1 MTARWSNLPR
11 LFHLEGGVSAVA
23 TTRLIPMHVIKGQT
37 VAHTVHE
44 RLSYAINPDK
54 TNSGQLVKAYG
65 CEPETAAGEMLLC
78 KKEYETYIGRSDEK
92 KSDIVLYQIR
102 QSFKPGEITPEKA
115 QEIGFELAMSFT
127 KGKYQFVV
135 ATHTDHAHIHN
146 HIIFNSTSSDH
157 KQKFRNFLGSSE
169 AIRKISDKLCLE
181 NGLSIIEAPKQGPS
195 HYGKW
200 LGDKKPL
207 SWQEQ
212 LRQTI
217 DAVMAQKPPD
227 FDTFL
232 KLMMESGYEVKQG
245 QHLAFKASGQQKFTR
260 LRSLGEGYSEE
271 ELRSA
276 ILGKTI
282 HAPKAKVPYRKNP
295 DKINLLVDIQVK
307 LQAGK
312 GPGYERWAKVFNLK
326 QMAQTI
332 SFLTEN
338 NITDYETL
346 VEKTKAATDRY
357 HELSQQI
364 KQIEKRMA
372 EIAELKKHIINYAKT
387 KDVFTA
393 YRQSGYSTKFYESNT
408 ENILLHQS
416 AKQGFDSISS
426 SKIPSMRDLQ
436 DEFNTC
442 LDSKKV
448 ILKDYVKQ
456 KNLMKESLT
465 VQSNVDHL
473 FSQKTEGQAHKQR

>member
-1 MTARWSNLPR
+1 M
-11 LFHLEGGVSAVA
+11 A

-54 TNSGQLVKAYG
+54 TNRGQLVKAYG

-78 KKEYETYIGRSDEK
+78 KKEYETYIGRSEEK

-115 QEIGFELAMSFT
+115 QEIGYELAMSFT

-146 HIIFNSTSSDH
+146 HIIFNSTSIDH
-157 KQKFRNFLGSSE
+157 TQKFRNFLRSSE

-181 NGLSIIEAPKQGPS
+181 NGLSIIEASKQGPS
-195 HYGKW
+195 DYGKW

-207 SWQEQ
+207 SWQEK

-217 DAVMAQKPPD
+217 DAVMAQKPAD
-227 FDTFL
+227 FDVFL

-245 QHLAFKASGQQKFTR
+245 QYLAFKAIGQQKFTR
-260 LRSLGEGYSEE
+260 LRSLGGGYSED
-271 ELRSA
+271 ELRSV
-276 ILGKTI
+276 ILGKAVHT
-282 HAPKAKVPYRKNP
+282 PKAKVPYRKNP
-295 DKINLLVDIQVK
+295 NKINLLVDIQAK

-332 SFLTEN
+332 NFLTEN

-346 VEKTKAATDRY
+346 VEKVKAATDRY

-465 VQSNVDHL
+465 IQSNVDHL

>member
-1 MTARWSNLPR
+1 M
-11 LFHLEGGVSAVA
+11 A
-23 TTRLIPMHVIKGQT
+23 TTRFIPMHVIKGQT
-37 VAHTVHE
+37 VAHTVHK

-78 KKEYETYIGRSDEK
+78 KKEYETYIGRSEEK
-92 KSDIVLYQIR
+92 RSDIVLYQIR

-115 QEIGFELAMSFT
+115 QEVGYELAMSFT

-146 HIIFNSTSSDH
+146 HIIFNSTSIDH
-157 KQKFRNFLGSSE
+157 TQKFRNFLGSSE

-181 NGLSIIEAPKQGPS
+181 NGLSIIEDPKQGPS

-207 SWQEQ
+207 SWQER

-217 DAVMAQKPPD
+217 DAIMAQKPAD

-232 KLMMESGYEVKQG
+232 KLMLESGYEVKQG
-245 QHLAFKASGQQKFTR
+245 RYLAFKADGQQKFTR
-260 LRSLGEGYSEE
+260 LRSLGEGYSED

-276 ILGKTI
+276 IFGKTV
-282 HAPKAKVPYRKNP
+282 HTPKAKRPYRKNP
-295 DKINLLVDIQVK
+295 DKINLLVDIQAK

-332 SFLTEN
+332 NFLTED

-346 VEKTKAATDRY
+346 VEKTKATTDRY

-364 KQIEKRMA
+364 KEIETRMA
-372 EIAELKKHIINYAKT
+372 EITELKKHIINYSKT
-387 KDVFTA
+387 KDLYVA
-393 YRQSGYSTKFYESNT
+393 YRKSGFSKKFFNDYTKEILTHLDAKKAFDTNDPEKILSIKTLDLEYRECYLDKKKLYNVANKEKAT
-408 ENILLHQS
+408 MKEFLLVKANIDNILS
-416 AKQGFDSISS
+416 NNIYVSTIK
-426 SKIPSMRDLQ
+426 
-436 DEFNTC
+436 NT
-442 LDSKKV
+442 KV
-448 ILKDYVKQ
+448 L
-456 KNLMKESLT
+456 
-465 VQSNVDHL
+465 
-473 FSQKTEGQAHKQR
+473 AR

>member
-1 MTARWSNLPR
+1 M
-11 LFHLEGGVSAVA
+11 A

-44 RLSYAINPDK
+44 RLSYAINPEK

-78 KKEYETYIGRSDEK
+78 KKEYETYIGRSEEK

-102 QSFKPGEITPEKA
+102 QSFKPGEITPERA
-115 QEIGFELAMSFT
+115 QEIGYELAMSFT

-146 HIIFNSTSSDH
+146 HIIFNSTSIDH
-157 KQKFRNFLGSSE
+157 TQKFRNFLGSSE

-181 NGLSIIEAPKQGPS
+181 NGLSIIEVPKQGPS

-207 SWQEQ
+207 SWQEK

-217 DAVMAQKPPD
+217 DAVMAQKPAD
-227 FDTFL
+227 FDAIL
-232 KLMMESGYEVKQG
+232 KLMAENGYEVKQG
-245 QHLAFKASGQQKFTR
+245 QHLAFKANGQQKFTR
-260 LRSLGEGYSEE
+260 LRSLGEGYSED
-271 ELRSA
+271 ELRSV
-276 ILGKTI
+276 ILGKTV
-282 HAPKAKVPYRKNP
+282 HTPKAKVPNRKNP
-295 DKINLLVDIQVK
+295 DKINLLVDIQAK

-332 SFLTEN
+332 NFLTEN
-338 NITDYETL
+338 NITYYETL

-364 KQIEKRMA
+364 KEIEKRMA
-372 EIAELKKHIINYAKT
+372 EITELKKHIVNYAKT
-387 KDVFTA
+387 KEINTA
-393 YRQSGYSTKFYESNT
+393 YRESGYSTKFYSDNSQD
-408 ENILLHQS
+408 IILHQLAKQAFNLLSPKKIPTMKNLQLEYKERLTMKNSLSADYKS
-416 AKQGFDSISS
+416 AKSNMKQS
-426 SKIPSMRDLQ
+426 
-436 DEFNTC
+436 
-442 LDSKKV
+442 V
-448 ILKDYVKQ
+448 II
-456 KNLMKESLT
+456 KN
-465 VQSNVDHL
+465 NVDL
-473 FSQKTEGQAHKQR
+473 FIRASNSKARNAEQVL

>member
-1 MTARWSNLPR
+1 M
-11 LFHLEGGVSAVA
+11 A

-44 RLSYAINPDK
+44 RLSYAINLEK
-54 TNSGQLVKAYG
+54 TNRGQLVKAYG

-78 KKEYETYIGRSDEK
+78 KKEYETYIGRGEEK

-102 QSFKPGEITPEKA
+102 QSFKPGEITPENA
-115 QEIGFELAMSFT
+115 QEIGYELAMSFT

-146 HIIFNSTSSDH
+146 HIIFNSTSIDH
-157 KQKFRNFLGSSE
+157 TQKFRNFLGSSE

-207 SWQEQ
+207 SWQER
-212 LRQTI
+212 LRQTV
-217 DAVMAQKPPD
+217 DAVMAQKPAD
-227 FDTFL
+227 FDAFL
-232 KLMMESGYEVKQG
+232 KLMAENGYEVKQG
-245 QHLAFKASGQQKFTR
+245 QHLAFKANGQQKFTR
-260 LRSLGEGYSEE
+260 LRSLGEGYTEE

-282 HAPKAKVPYRKNP
+282 HTPKAKIPYRKNP
-295 DKINLLVDIQVK
+295 DKINLLVDIQAK

-332 SFLTEN
+332 NFLTEN
-338 NITDYETL
+338 NITDYESL
-346 VEKTKAATDRY
+346 IEKTKAATDRY

-364 KQIEKRMA
+364 KEIEKRMA
-372 EIAELKKHIINYAKT
+372 QITELKKHIINYSKT
-387 KDVFTA
+387 KNVYTA
-393 YRQSGYSTKFYESNT
+393 YQESGYSKKFYEANT
-408 ENILLHQS
+408 EDILLHQT
-416 AKQGFDSISS
+416 AKKSFNQSTFNLKTLNIDYQSNKTSLKLLSREYQIQKHLIREINTVAVIVDSILCEKSS
-426 SKIPSMRDLQ
+426 NGPYYIHSIDR
-436 DEFNTC
+436 
-442 LDSKKV
+442 
-448 ILKDYVKQ
+448 
-456 KNLMKESLT
+456 
-465 VQSNVDHL
+465 
-473 FSQKTEGQAHKQR
+473 

>member
-1 MTARWSNLPR
+1 M
-11 LFHLEGGVSAVA
+11 A

-44 RLSYAINPDK
+44 RLSYAINPEK

-78 KKEYETYIGRSDEK
+78 KKEYETYIGRSEEK

-115 QEIGFELAMSFT
+115 QEIGYELAMSFT
-127 KGKYQFVV
+127 KGKYQFIV

-146 HIIFNSTSSDH
+146 HIIFNSTSIDH
-157 KQKFRNFLGSSE
+157 TQKFRNFLGSSE

-181 NGLSIIEAPKQGPS
+181 NGLSIIELPKQGPS

-207 SWQEQ
+207 SWQEK

-217 DAVMAQKPPD
+217 DAVMAQKPAD
-227 FDTFL
+227 FDAIL
-232 KLMMESGYEVKQG
+232 KLMAEKGYEVKQG
-245 QHLAFKASGQQKFTR
+245 QHLAFKANGQQKFTR
-260 LRSLGEGYSEE
+260 LRSLGEGYSED
-271 ELRSA
+271 ELRSV
-276 ILGKTI
+276 ILGKTV
-282 HAPKAKVPYRKNP
+282 HTPKAKVPNRKNP
-295 DKINLLVDIQVK
+295 DKINLLVDIQAK

-332 SFLTEN
+332 NFLTEN

-364 KQIEKRMA
+364 KEIEKRMA
-372 EIAELKKHIINYAKT
+372 EITELKKHIVNYAKT
-387 KDVFTA
+387 KEINTA
-393 YRQSGYSTKFYESNT
+393 YRESGYSTKFYSDNSQD
-408 ENILLHQS
+408 IILHQLAKQAFNLLSPKKIPTMKNLQLEYKERLTMKNSLSADYKS
-416 AKQGFDSISS
+416 AKSNMKQS
-426 SKIPSMRDLQ
+426 
-436 DEFNTC
+436 
-442 LDSKKV
+442 V
-448 ILKDYVKQ
+448 II
-456 KNLMKESLT
+456 KN
-465 VQSNVDHL
+465 NVDL
-473 FSQKTEGQAHKQR
+473 FIRASNSKARNAEQVL

>member
-1 MTARWSNLPR
+1 M
-11 LFHLEGGVSAVA
+11 A

-78 KKEYETYIGRSDEK
+78 KKEYETYSGRSEEK

-102 QSFKPGEITPEKA
+102 QSFKPGEISPEKA
-115 QEIGFELAMSFT
+115 QEIGYELAMSFT
-127 KGKYQFVV
+127 KSKYQFVV

-146 HIIFNSTSSDH
+146 HIIVNSTSIDH
-157 KQKFRNFLGSSE
+157 TQKFRNFLGSSE

-207 SWQEQ
+207 SWQEK

-217 DAVMAQKPPD
+217 DAAMAQKPAD

-232 KLMMESGYEVKQG
+232 KLMAENGYEVKRG

-260 LRSLGEGYSEE
+260 LRSLGEGYSEDD
-271 ELRSA
+271 LRSV
-276 ILGKTI
+276 ILGKTV
-282 HAPKAKVPYRKNP
+282 HTPKAKVPYRKNS
-295 DKINLLVDIQVK
+295 DKINLLVDIQAK

-332 SFLTEN
+332 NFLTEN
-338 NITDYETL
+338 NITDYESL
-346 VEKTKAATDRY
+346 VEKTKAVTDRY
-357 HELSQQI
+357 YELSQQI
-364 KQIEKRMA
+364 KNLEKRMA
-372 EIAELKKHIINYAKT
+372 EIEELKKHIIHYSKT
-387 KDVFTA
+387 KEVYTA
-393 YRQSGYSTKFYESNT
+393 YRKSCYSVNFYETNA
-408 ENILLHQS
+408 EDLLLHQS
-416 AKQGFDSISS
+416 AKQAFNMVGRDR
-426 SKIPSMRDLQ
+426 IPTIQTLKQELNLCSGLKQ
-436 DEFNTC
+436 ASLKEYS
-442 LDSKKV
+442 LLKK
-448 ILKDYVKQ
+448 Q
-456 KNLMKESLT
+456 MKEILT
-465 VQSNVDHL
+465 VKSNIDILLTRKEVD
-473 FSQKTEGQAHKQR
+473 FEIER

>member
-1 MTARWSNLPR
+1 
-11 LFHLEGGVSAVA
+11 
-23 TTRLIPMHVIKGQT
+23 MHVIKGQT

-78 KKEYETYIGRSDEK
+78 KKEYETYIGRSEEK

-115 QEIGFELAMSFT
+115 QEIGYELAMSFT

-146 HIIFNSTSSDH
+146 HIIFNSTSIDH
-157 KQKFRNFLGSSE
+157 TQKFRNFLGSSE

-207 SWQEQ
+207 SWQEK

-217 DAVMAQKPPD
+217 DAVMAQKPVD
-227 FDTFL
+227 FDAFL
-232 KLMMESGYEVKQG
+232 KLMAENGYKVKQG
-245 QHLAFKASGQQKFTR
+245 QHLAFNANGQQKFTR
-260 LRSLGEGYSEE
+260 LRSLGEGYSED

-276 ILGKTI
+276 ILGKTV
-282 HAPKAKVPYRKNP
+282 HTPKAKVPNRKNP
-295 DKINLLVDIQVK
+295 GKINLLVDIQAK

-332 SFLTEN
+332 NFLTEN

-346 VEKTKAATDRY
+346 VEKTKAVTDRY

-364 KQIEKRMA
+364 KDLEKRMA
-372 EIAELKKHIINYAKT
+372 EITELKKHIINYAKT
-387 KDVFTA
+387 KDVFAA
-393 YRQSGYSTKFYESNT
+393 YRQSGYSTKYYESNT

-442 LDSKKV
+442 LDSKKF

-465 VQSNVDHL
+465 VQSNIDHL

>member
-1 MTARWSNLPR
+1 
-11 LFHLEGGVSAVA
+11 
-23 TTRLIPMHVIKGQT
+23 MHVIKGQT

-78 KKEYETYIGRSDEK
+78 KKEYETYIGRSEEK

-115 QEIGFELAMSFT
+115 QEIGYELAMSFT

-146 HIIFNSTSSDH
+146 HIIFNSTSIDH
-157 KQKFRNFLGSSE
+157 TQKFRNFLGSSE

-207 SWQEQ
+207 SWQEK

-217 DAVMAQKPPD
+217 DAVMAQKPVD
-227 FDTFL
+227 FDAFL
-232 KLMMESGYEVKQG
+232 KLMAENGYKVKQG
-245 QHLAFKASGQQKFTR
+245 QHLAFNANGQQKFTR
-260 LRSLGEGYSEE
+260 LRSLGEGYSED

-276 ILGKTI
+276 ILGKTV
-282 HAPKAKVPYRKNP
+282 HTPKAKVPNRKNP
-295 DKINLLVDIQVK
+295 GKINLLVDIQAK

-332 SFLTEN
+332 NFLTEN

-346 VEKTKAATDRY
+346 VEKTKAVTDRY

-364 KQIEKRMA
+364 KDLEKRMA
-372 EIAELKKHIINYAKT
+372 EITELKKHIINYAKT
-387 KDVFTA
+387 KDVFAA
-393 YRQSGYSTKFYESNT
+393 YRQSGYSTKYYESNT

-442 LDSKKV
+442 LDSKKF

>member
-1 MTARWSNLPR
+1 
-11 LFHLEGGVSAVA
+11 
-23 TTRLIPMHVIKGQT
+23 MHVIKGQS

-44 RLSYAINPDK
+44 RLSYAINPGK
-54 TNSGQLVKAYG
+54 TNNGQLVKAYG

-78 KKEYETYIGRSDEK
+78 KKEYETYIGRSEEK

-115 QEIGFELAMSFT
+115 QEIGYELAMSFT

-135 ATHTDHAHIHN
+135 ATHTDHTHIHN
-146 HIIFNSTSSDH
+146 HIICNSTSIDH
-157 KQKFRNFLGSSE
+157 TQKFRNFLGSSE

-200 LGDKKPL
+200 LGDKKTL
-207 SWQEQ
+207 SWQEK

-217 DAVMAQKPPD
+217 DAVMAQKPAD
-227 FDTFL
+227 FDVFL

-245 QHLAFKASGQQKFTR
+245 QNLAFRASGQQKFTR
-260 LRSLGEGYSEE
+260 LQSLGEGYSENK
-271 ELRSA
+271 LRSA
-276 ILGKTI
+276 MLGKTV
-282 HAPKAKVPYRKNP
+282 HMPKAKRPYRKNP
-295 DKINLLVDIQVK
+295 DKINLLVDIQAK
-307 LQAGK
+307 LQTGK

-332 SFLTEN
+332 NFLTEN

-357 HELSQQI
+357 HELSHQI
-364 KQIEKRMA
+364 KEIEKRMT
-372 EIAELKKHIINYAKT
+372 EITDLKKHIINYAKT
-387 KDVFTA
+387 KEIYTA
-393 YRQSGYSTKFYESNT
+393 YRESGFSAKYYESNL

-416 AKQGFDSISS
+416 AKRAFDSLSS
-426 SKIPSMRDLQ
+426 EKIPS
-436 DEFNTC
+436 
-442 LDSKKV
+442 
-448 ILKDYVKQ
+448 I
-456 KNLMKESLT
+456 KNLQLEYQMNLSFKKSLSIEYKSVKNT
-465 VQSNVDHL
+465 MRLAILIKNNVDLMLGSGDFVSIKSEHTL
-473 FSQKTEGQAHKQR
+473 

>member
-1 MTARWSNLPR
+1 
-11 LFHLEGGVSAVA
+11 
-23 TTRLIPMHVIKGQT
+23 MHVIKGQI

-54 TNSGQLVKAYG
+54 TKSGQLVKAYG

-78 KKEYETYIGRSDEK
+78 KKEYETYIGRSEEK

-115 QEIGFELAMSFT
+115 QEIGYELAMSFT

-146 HIIFNSTSSDH
+146 HIIFNSTSIDH
-157 KQKFRNFLGSSE
+157 TQKFRNFLGSSE

-207 SWQEQ
+207 SWQEK

-217 DAVMAQKPPD
+217 DAVMAQKPAD
-227 FDTFL
+227 FDAFL
-232 KLMMESGYEVKQG
+232 KLMAGNGYEVKHG
-245 QHLAFKASGQQKFTR
+245 QHLAFKGSGQQKFTR

-282 HAPKAKVPYRKNP
+282 HTPKAKIPYRKNP
-295 DKINLLVDIQVK
+295 DKINLLVDIQAK

-332 SFLTEN
+332 NFLTEN

-364 KQIEKRMA
+364 KDLEKRMT
-372 EIAELKKHIINYAKT
+372 EITELKKHIINYAKT
-387 KDVFTA
+387 KEVYTT
-393 YRQSGYSTKFYESNT
+393 YRESGYSAKYYESNT
-408 ENILLHQS
+408 ENILLHQAAKRAFESVS
-416 AKQGFDSISS
+416 AERTLTLKG
-426 SKIPSMRDLQ
+426 LQ
-436 DEFNTC
+436 DEYSTC
-442 LDSKKV
+442 IKAKQK
-448 ILKDYVKQ
+448 IGKDYYQ
-456 KNLMKESLT
+456 SRISLKKSM
-465 VQSNVDHL
+465 VAKSNIDKILHS
-473 FSQKTEGQAHKQR
+473 SQIEKSTLLRE

>member
-1 MTARWSNLPR
+1 M
-11 LFHLEGGVSAVA
+11 A

-54 TNSGQLVKAYG
+54 TNRGQLVKAYG

-78 KKEYETYIGRSDEK
+78 KKEYETYIGRSEEK

-115 QEIGFELAMSFT
+115 QEIGYELAMSFT

-146 HIIFNSTSSDH
+146 HIIFNSTSIDH
-157 KQKFRNFLGSSE
+157 AQKFRNFLGSSE

-200 LGDKKPL
+200 LGDKKPI
-207 SWQEQ
+207 SWQEK

-217 DAVMAQKPPD
+217 DAVMAQKPAD

-245 QHLAFKASGQQKFTR
+245 LHLAFKASGQQKFTR
-260 LRSLGEGYSEE
+260 LRSLGEGYSED

-276 ILGKTI
+276 ILGKTV
-282 HAPKAKVPYRKNP
+282 HTPKVKRPYRKNP
-295 DKINLLVDIQVK
+295 DKIHLLVDIQAK

-332 SFLTEN
+332 NFLTEN

-364 KQIEKRMA
+364 KDLEKRMA
-372 EIAELKKHIINYAKT
+372 EITELKKHIINYAKT
-387 KDVFTA
+387 KEVYSA
-393 YRQSGYSTKFYESNT
+393 YRQAGFSAKYYEANT

-416 AKQGFDSISS
+416 AKQGFDSISLR
-426 SKIPSMRDLQ
+426 KIPSMRDLQ
-436 DEFNTC
+436 QEFNSC

-473 FSQKTEGQAHKQR
+473 FSQSPADKQKKER

>member
-1 MTARWSNLPR
+1 M
-11 LFHLEGGVSAVA
+11 A

-44 RLSYAINPDK
+44 RLSYAINPEK

-65 CEPETAAGEMLLC
+65 CELETTAGEMLLC
-78 KKEYETYIGRSDEK
+78 KKEYETYIGRSEEK

-102 QSFKPGEITPEKA
+102 QSFKPGEITPERA
-115 QEIGFELAMSFT
+115 QEIGYELAMSFT
-127 KGKYQFVV
+127 KGKYQFIV

-146 HIIFNSTSSDH
+146 HIIFNSTSIDH
-157 KQKFRNFLGSSE
+157 TQKFRNFLGSSE
-169 AIRKISDKLCLE
+169 VIRKISDKLCLE

-207 SWQEQ
+207 SWQEK

-217 DAVMAQKPPD
+217 DAVMAQKPAD

-260 LRSLGEGYSEE
+260 LRSLGEGYSED

-276 ILGKTI
+276 ILGKTV

-295 DKINLLVDIQVK
+295 DKINLLVDIQAK

-332 SFLTEN
+332 NFLTEN

-364 KQIEKRMA
+364 KDLEKRMA
-372 EIAELKKHIINYAKT
+372 EITELKKHIINYAKT
-387 KDVFTA
+387 KEIYTA
-393 YRQSGYSTKFYESNT
+393 YRESGFSGRFYEANA
-408 ENILLHQS
+408 EDILIHQS
-416 AKQGFDSISS
+416 AKQAFSLLSA
-426 SKIPSMRDLQ
+426 KQIPAM
-436 DEFNTC
+436 
-442 LDSKKV
+442 
-448 ILKDYVKQ
+448 
-456 KNLMKESLT
+456 KNLQLEYQKCYSAKKSLSADYRSMKNIMK
-465 VQSNVDHL
+465 QSVIIKNNVNLIMGASCPEDKKIERVL
-473 FSQKTEGQAHKQR
+473 

>member
-1 MTARWSNLPR
+1 M
-11 LFHLEGGVSAVA
+11 A
-23 TTRLIPMHVIKGQT
+23 TTRLIPMHVIKGQI

-54 TNSGQLVKAYG
+54 TKSGQLVKAYG

-78 KKEYETYIGRSDEK
+78 KKEYETYIGRSEEK

-115 QEIGFELAMSFT
+115 QEIGYELAMSFT

-146 HIIFNSTSSDH
+146 HIIFNSTSIDH
-157 KQKFRNFLGSSE
+157 TQKFRNFLGSSE

-207 SWQEQ
+207 SWQEK

-217 DAVMAQKPPD
+217 DAVMAQKPAD

-232 KLMMESGYEVKQG
+232 KLMAENGYEVKQG
-245 QHLAFKASGQQKFTR
+245 QHLAFKTNGQQKFTR

-271 ELRSA
+271 DLRSA
-276 ILGKTI
+276 ILGKTV
-282 HAPKAKVPYRKNP
+282 HTPKTKRPYRNNP
-295 DKINLLVDIQVK
+295 DKINLLVDIQAK

-332 SFLTEN
+332 NFLTEN
-338 NITDYETL
+338 DITDYETL

-364 KQIEKRMA
+364 KNIEKRMA
-372 EIAELKKHIINYAKT
+372 DIAELKKHIINYAKT
-387 KDVFTA
+387 KEVYTA
-393 YRQSGYSTKFYESNT
+393 YRNSGYSTKFYESNMK
-408 ENILLHQS
+408 EILLHQS
-416 AKQGFDSISS
+416 AKKAFDSISS
-426 SKIPSMRDLQ
+426 SKILSMRDLQ
-436 DEFNTC
+436 QEFNTC

-448 ILKDYVKQ
+448 ILKVYVKQ

-473 FSQKTEGQAHKQR
+473 FSQSSADKLEKER

>member
-1 MTARWSNLPR
+1 M
-11 LFHLEGGVSAVA
+11 A

-44 RLSYAINPDK
+44 RLSYAVNPDK

-78 KKEYETYIGRSDEK
+78 KKEYETYIGRSEEK

-102 QSFKPGEITPEKA
+102 QSFKPGEITPERA
-115 QEIGFELAMSFT
+115 QEIGYELAMSFT

-146 HIIFNSTSSDH
+146 HIILNSTSIDH
-157 KQKFRNFLGSSE
+157 TQKFRNFLGSSE

-364 KQIEKRMA
+364 KDLEKRMA
-372 EIAELKKHIINYAKT
+372 EITELKKHIINYAKT
-387 KDVFTA
+387 KEVYSA
-393 YRQSGYSTKFYESNT
+393 YRQAGFSAKYYEANT

-416 AKQGFDSISS
+416 AKQGFDSISLR
-426 SKIPSMRDLQ
+426 KIPSMRDLQ
-436 DEFNTC
+436 QEFNSC

-473 FSQKTEGQAHKQR
+473 FSQSPADKQKKER

>member
-1 MTARWSNLPR
+1 M
-11 LFHLEGGVSAVA
+11 A

-54 TNSGQLVKAYG
+54 TNRGQLVKAYG

-78 KKEYETYIGRSDEK
+78 KKEYETYIGRSEEK

-115 QEIGFELAMSFT
+115 QEIGYELAMSFT

-146 HIIFNSTSSDH
+146 HIIFNSTSIDH
-157 KQKFRNFLGSSE
+157 TQKFRNFLRSSE

-195 HYGKW
+195 DYGKW

-207 SWQEQ
+207 SWQEK

-217 DAVMAQKPPD
+217 DSVMEQKPAD

-260 LRSLGEGYSEE
+260 LRSLGEGYSED
-271 ELRSA
+271 ELRSV
-276 ILGKTI
+276 ILGKTV
-282 HAPKAKVPYRKNP
+282 HTPKVKRPYRKNP
-295 DKINLLVDIQVK
+295 DKINLLVDIQAK

-332 SFLTEN
+332 NFLTEN

-346 VEKTKAATDRY
+346 VDKTKSATDRY
-357 HELSQQI
+357 HELSHQI
-364 KQIEKRMA
+364 KEIEKRMA
-372 EIAELKKHIINYAKT
+372 EIMELKKHIINYAKT

-393 YRQSGYSTKFYESNT
+393 YRQSGYSRDTYDLYVREIT
-408 ENILLHQS
+408 IHQA
-416 AKQGFDSISS
+416 AK
-426 SKIPSMRDLQ
+426 KV
-436 DEFNTC
+436 FNT
-442 LDSKKV
+442 LKNNDKISLKKLNSELSV
-448 ILKDYVKQ
+448 CIQ
-456 KNLMKESLT
+456 KRQTCRQN
-465 VQSNVDHL
+465 L
-473 FSQKTEGQAHKQR
+473 FSQKTLVREILAAKANVEKIMNNDPSNNEKMRIRFNR

>member
-1 MTARWSNLPR
+1 M
-11 LFHLEGGVSAVA
+11 A

-54 TNSGQLVKAYG
+54 TNRGQLVKAYG

-78 KKEYETYIGRSDEK
+78 KKEYETYIGRSEEK

-115 QEIGFELAMSFT
+115 QEIGYELAMSFT

-146 HIIFNSTSSDH
+146 HIIFNSTSIDH
-157 KQKFRNFLGSSE
+157 TQKFRNFLRSSE

-181 NGLSIIEAPKQGPS
+181 NGLSIIEASKQGPS
-195 HYGKW
+195 DYGKW

-207 SWQEQ
+207 SWQEK
-212 LRQTI
+212 LRQII
-217 DAVMAQKPPD
+217 DAVMAQKPAD

-232 KLMMESGYEVKQG
+232 KLMAENGYEVKQG
-245 QHLAFKASGQQKFTR
+245 QHLAFKAIGQQKFTR
-260 LRSLGEGYSEE
+260 LRSLGEGYSED

-276 ILGKTI
+276 ILGKTV
-282 HAPKAKVPYRKNP
+282 HTPKVKRPYRKNP
-295 DKINLLVDIQVK
+295 DKINLLVDIQAK

-332 SFLTEN
+332 NFLTEN

-364 KQIEKRMA
+364 KDLEKRMA
-372 EIAELKKHIINYAKT
+372 EITELKKHIINYAKT
-387 KDVFTA
+387 KEIYTA
-393 YRQSGYSTKFYESNT
+393 YRESGFSGRFYEANT
-408 ENILLHQS
+408 EDILLHQS
-416 AKQGFDSISS
+416 AKQAFSLLSA
-426 SKIPSMRDLQ
+426 KQIPSMKNLQLEYQECSSAKKSLSADYSSVKSIMKQSVIIKNNVDLIMG
-436 DEFNTC
+436 TS
-442 LDSKKV
+442 DSKV
-448 ILKDYVKQ
+448 IEIDYLQEK
-456 KNLMKESLT
+456 
-465 VQSNVDHL
+465 
-473 FSQKTEGQAHKQR
+473 AR

>member
-1 MTARWSNLPR
+1 M
-11 LFHLEGGVSAVA
+11 A
-23 TTRLIPMHVIKGQT
+23 TTRLIPMHVIKGQN

-54 TNSGQLVKAYG
+54 TNRGQLVKAYG
-65 CEPETAAGEMLLC
+65 CEAETAAGEMLLC
-78 KKEYETYIGRSDEK
+78 KKEYETYIGRTEEK

-115 QEIGFELAMSFT
+115 QEIGYELAMSFT

-146 HIIFNSTSSDH
+146 HIIFNSTSIDH
-157 KQKFRNFLGSSE
+157 TQKFRNFLGSSE

-207 SWQEQ
+207 SWQEK

-217 DAVMAQKPPD
+217 DAVMAKKPAD
-227 FDTFL
+227 FDAFL
-232 KLMMESGYEVKQG
+232 KLMAENGYEVKQG
-245 QHLAFKASGQQKFTR
+245 QHLAFKANGQQKFTR
-260 LRSLGEGYSEE
+260 LRSLGQGYSEE

-282 HAPKAKVPYRKNP
+282 HTPKAKIPYQKNP
-295 DKINLLVDIQVK
+295 DKINLLVDIQAK

-332 SFLTEN
+332 NFLTEN

-346 VEKTKAATDRY
+346 IEKTKATTDRY
-357 HELSQQI
+357 HDLSQQI
-364 KQIEKRMA
+364 KHIEKRMA
-372 EIAELKKHIINYAKT
+372 EISELKMQIINYAKT
-387 KDVFTA
+387 KDVYTA
-393 YRQSGYSTKFYESNT
+393 YQESGYSPKYFNANSGD
-408 ENILLHQS
+408 LLVHQS
-416 AKQGFDSISS
+416 AKKAFN
-426 SKIPSMRDLQ
+426 KVETPRIPTL
-436 DEFNTC
+436 
-442 LDSKKV
+442 
-448 ILKDYVKQ
+448 
-456 KNLMKESLT
+456 KNLQQELNICSDMKKSKLREYFLLKKQIKDFVT
-465 VQSNVDHL
+465 VKLNLELL
-473 FSQKTEGQAHKQR
+473 FSQRTIEKKDRER

>member
-1 MTARWSNLPR
+1 M
-11 LFHLEGGVSAVA
+11 A

-54 TNSGQLVKAYG
+54 TNSGQLIKAHC

-78 KKEYETYIGRSDEK
+78 KKEYETYIGRSEEK

-146 HIIFNSTSSDH
+146 HIIFNSTSIDH
-157 KQKFRNFLGSSE
+157 TQKFRNFLGSSE

-207 SWQEQ
+207 SWQEK

-217 DAVMAQKPPD
+217 DAVMVKKPAD

-232 KLMMESGYEVKQG
+232 KLMVENGYEVKQG
-245 QHLAFKASGQQKFTR
+245 QHLAFKASSQQKFTR
-260 LRSLGEGYSEE
+260 LRSLGEGYSED
-271 ELRSA
+271 ELKSA
-276 ILGKTI
+276 ILGKTV
-282 HAPKAKVPYRKNP
+282 HTAKHV
-295 DKINLLVDIQVK
+295 
-307 LQAGK
+307 
-312 GPGYERWAKVFNLK
+312 
-326 QMAQTI
+326 
-332 SFLTEN
+332 STEPLDWS
-338 NITDYETL
+338 I
-346 VEKTKAATDRY
+346 
-357 HELSQQI
+357 LSQS
-364 KQIEKRMA
+364 RG
-372 EIAELKKHIINYAKT
+372 
-387 KDVFTA
+387 V
-393 YRQSGYSTKFYESNT
+393 
-408 ENILLHQS
+408 
-416 AKQGFDSISS
+416 
-426 SKIPSMRDLQ
+426 
-436 DEFNTC
+436 
-442 LDSKKV
+442 
-448 ILKDYVKQ
+448 
-456 KNLMKESLT
+456 
-465 VQSNVDHL
+465 
-473 FSQKTEGQAHKQR
+473 

>member
-1 MTARWSNLPR
+1 
-11 LFHLEGGVSAVA
+11 
-23 TTRLIPMHVIKGQT
+23 MHVIKGQT

-54 TNSGQLVKAYG
+54 TNNGQLVKAYG

-78 KKEYETYIGRSDEK
+78 KKEYETYIGRSEEK

-115 QEIGFELAMSFT
+115 QEIGYELAMSFT

-146 HIIFNSTSSDH
+146 HIIFNSTSIDH
-157 KQKFRNFLGSSE
+157 TQKFRNFLGSSE

-207 SWQEQ
+207 SWQEK

-217 DAVMAQKPPD
+217 DAVMAQKPAD
-227 FDTFL
+227 FDVFL
-232 KLMMESGYEVKQG
+232 KLMAENGYEAKQG
-245 QHLAFKASGQQKFTR
+245 QHMAFKASGQQKFTR

-271 ELRSA
+271 ELRST

-282 HAPKAKVPYRKNP
+282 HAPKAKIPYRKNP
-295 DKINLLVDIQVK
+295 DKINLLVDIQAK

-332 SFLTEN
+332 NFLTEN

-364 KQIEKRMA
+364 KDLEKRMA
-372 EIAELKKHIINYAKT
+372 EITELKKHIINYAKT
-387 KDVFTA
+387 KEIYTA
-393 YRQSGYSTKFYESNT
+393 YRESGFSGRFYETNT
-408 ENILLHQS
+408 EDILLHQS
-416 AKQGFDSISS
+416 AKQAFSLLSA
-426 SKIPSMRDLQ
+426 KQIPAM
-436 DEFNTC
+436 
-442 LDSKKV
+442 
-448 ILKDYVKQ
+448 
-456 KNLMKESLT
+456 KNLQLEYQKCSSAKKSLSADYRSMKNIMKQSLIIKN
-465 VQSNVDHL
+465 NVDL
-473 FSQKTEGQAHKQR
+473 IMGASCPEDKKIERVL

>member
-1 MTARWSNLPR
+1 M
-11 LFHLEGGVSAVA
+11 A
-23 TTRLIPMHVIKGQT
+23 TTRLIPMHVIKGQS

-44 RLSYAINPDK
+44 LLSYAINPDK
-54 TNSGQLVKAYG
+54 TNRGQLVKAYG

-78 KKEYETYIGRSDEK
+78 KKEYETYIGRSEEK

-115 QEIGFELAMSFT
+115 EEIGYELAMSFT

-146 HIIFNSTSSDH
+146 HIIFNSTSINH
-157 KQKFRNFLGSSE
+157 TQKFRNFLGSSE

-200 LGDKKPL
+200 LGDNKPL
-207 SWQEQ
+207 SWQEK

-217 DAVMAQKPPD
+217 DAVMAQKPAD

-232 KLMMESGYEVKQG
+232 KLMAVNGYEAKQG
-245 QHLAFKASGQQKFTR
+245 QHIAFKASGQQKFTR
-260 LRSLGEGYSEE
+260 LRSLGEGYSED

-276 ILGKTI
+276 ILGKTV
-282 HAPKAKVPYRKNP
+282 HTPKAKIPYRKNP
-295 DKINLLVDIQVK
+295 DKINLLVDIQAK

-312 GPGYERWAKVFNLK
+312 GPGYERWAKIFNLK

-332 SFLTEN
+332 NFLTEN

-346 VEKTKAATDRY
+346 VVKTKAATDRY

-364 KQIEKRMA
+364 KDLEKRMA
-372 EIAELKKHIINYAKT
+372 EITELKKHIINYAKT
-387 KDVFTA
+387 KEVYGA
-393 YRQSGYSTKFYESNT
+393 YRQSGFSAKYYESNL
-408 ENILLHQS
+408 ENIMLHQS
-416 AKQGFDSISS
+416 AKRAFDSISS
-426 SKIPSMRDLQ
+426 DKIPSLRELQ
-436 DEFNTC
+436 LEIQECWTI
-442 LDSKKV
+442 KKSL
-448 ILKDYVKQ
+448 IPDYRSVK
-456 KNLMKESLT
+456 NYMKESLT
-465 VQSNVDHL
+465 AKDNIDKILGFKDLRDRKIERS
-473 FSQKTEGQAHKQR
+473 R

>member
-1 MTARWSNLPR
+1 M
-11 LFHLEGGVSAVA
+11 A
-23 TTRLIPMHVIKGQT
+23 TTRLIPMHFIKGQT

-372 EIAELKKHIINYAKT
+372 EITELKKHIINYAKT

-393 YRQSGYSTKFYESNT
+393 YRQSGYSTKYYESNT

-426 SKIPSMRDLQ
+426 SKIPSIRDLQ
-436 DEFNTC
+436 DEFNKC

>member
-1 MTARWSNLPR
+1 M
-11 LFHLEGGVSAVA
+11 A

-78 KKEYETYIGRSDEK
+78 KKEYETYIGRSEEK

-115 QEIGFELAMSFT
+115 QEIGYELAMSFT

-146 HIIFNSTSSDH
+146 HIIFNSTSIDH
-157 KQKFRNFLGSSE
+157 TQKFRNFLGSSE

-181 NGLSIIEAPKQGPS
+181 NGLSIIELPKQGPS

-207 SWQEQ
+207 SWQEK

-217 DAVMAQKPPD
+217 DAVMAQKPAD
-227 FDTFL
+227 FDAIL
-232 KLMMESGYEVKQG
+232 KLMAENGYEVKQG
-245 QHLAFKASGQQKFTR
+245 QHLAFKANGHQKFTR
-260 LRSLGEGYSEE
+260 LRSLGEGYSED
-271 ELRSA
+271 ELRTM
-276 ILGKTI
+276 ILGKTV
-282 HAPKAKVPYRKNP
+282 HTPKAKVPNRKNP
-295 DKINLLVDIQVK
+295 DKINLLVDIQAK

-332 SFLTEN
+332 NFLMEN

-364 KQIEKRMA
+364 KEIEKRMA
-372 EIAELKKHIINYAKT
+372 EITELKKHIVNYAKT
-387 KDVFTA
+387 KEINTA
-393 YRQSGYSTKFYESNT
+393 YRESGYSTKFYSDNSQD
-408 ENILLHQS
+408 IILHQLAKQAFNLLSPKKIPTMKNLQLEYKERLTMKNSLSADYKS
-416 AKQGFDSISS
+416 AKSNMKQS
-426 SKIPSMRDLQ
+426 
-436 DEFNTC
+436 
-442 LDSKKV
+442 V
-448 ILKDYVKQ
+448 II
-456 KNLMKESLT
+456 KN
-465 VQSNVDHL
+465 NVDL
-473 FSQKTEGQAHKQR
+473 FIRASNSKARNAEQVL

>member
-1 MTARWSNLPR
+1 M
-11 LFHLEGGVSAVA
+11 A

-44 RLSYAINPDK
+44 RLSYAINPEK

-78 KKEYETYIGRSDEK
+78 KKEYETYIGRSEEK

-102 QSFKPGEITPEKA
+102 QSFKPGEITPENA
-115 QEIGFELAMSFT
+115 QEIGYELAMSFT

-146 HIIFNSTSSDH
+146 HIIFNSTSIDH
-157 KQKFRNFLGSSE
+157 AQKFRNFLGSSE

-200 LGDKKPL
+200 LGDKKPI
-207 SWQEQ
+207 SWQEK

-217 DAVMAQKPPD
+217 DAVMAQKPAD

-245 QHLAFKASGQQKFTR
+245 LHLAFKASGQQKFTR
-260 LRSLGEGYSEE
+260 LRSLGEGYSED

-276 ILGKTI
+276 ILGKTV
-282 HAPKAKVPYRKNP
+282 HTPKVKRPYRKNP
-295 DKINLLVDIQVK
+295 DKINLLVDIQAR

-332 SFLTEN
+332 NFLTEN

-364 KQIEKRMA
+364 KDLEKRMA
-372 EIAELKKHIINYAKT
+372 EITELKKHIINYAKT
-387 KDVFTA
+387 KEVYSA
-393 YRQSGYSTKFYESNT
+393 YRQAGFSAKYYEANT

-416 AKQGFDSISS
+416 AKQGFDSISLR
-426 SKIPSMRDLQ
+426 KIPSMRDLQ
-436 DEFNTC
+436 QEFNSC

-473 FSQKTEGQAHKQR
+473 FSQSPADKQKKER

>member
-1 MTARWSNLPR
+1 M
-11 LFHLEGGVSAVA
+11 A

-44 RLSYAINPDK
+44 RLSYAIDPDK

-78 KKEYETYIGRSDEK
+78 KKEYETYIGRSEEK

-115 QEIGFELAMSFT
+115 QEIGYELAMSFT

-146 HIIFNSTSSDH
+146 HIIFNSTSIDH
-157 KQKFRNFLGSSE
+157 TQKFRNFLGSSE
-169 AIRKISDKLCLE
+169 AIRKISDMFCLE

-207 SWQEQ
+207 SWQEK

-217 DAVMAQKPPD
+217 DAVMAQKPAD

-232 KLMMESGYEVKQG
+232 KLMAENGYEVKQG
-245 QHLAFKASGQQKFTR
+245 QHLAFKTNSQQKFTR

-271 ELRSA
+271 ALKSA
-276 ILGKTI
+276 ILGKTV
-282 HAPKAKVPYRKNP
+282 HTLKAKKTYRKNP
-295 DKINLLVDIQVK
+295 DKINLLVDIQAK
-307 LQAGK
+307 LQIGK

-332 SFLTEN
+332 NFLTEN

-364 KQIEKRMA
+364 KDLEKRMA
-372 EIAELKKHIINYAKT
+372 EITELKKHIINYAKT
-387 KDVFTA
+387 KEVYTA
-393 YRQSGYSTKFYESNT
+393 YRESGFSIDFYDAHTTEILNYNAARIAFNKLNDHQIQSIKKLNDELGKCSHRKRELTMNYRQTKIRFREST
-408 ENILLHQS
+408 IAL
-416 AKQGFDSISS
+416 
-426 SKIPSMRDLQ
+426 
-436 DEFNTC
+436 
-442 LDSKKV
+442 
-448 ILKDYVKQ
+448 
-456 KNLMKESLT
+456 
-465 VQSNVDHL
+465 SNVNRIFLVDKFNNMHP
-473 FSQKTEGQAHKQR
+473 FSER

>member
-1 MTARWSNLPR
+1 M
-11 LFHLEGGVSAVA
+11 A

-44 RLSYAINPDK
+44 RLSYAINPEK

-78 KKEYETYIGRSDEK
+78 KKEYETYIGRGEEK

-146 HIIFNSTSSDH
+146 HIIFNSTSIDH
-157 KQKFRNFLGSSE
+157 TQKFRNFFGSSE
-169 AIRKISDKLCLE
+169 AVRKISDKLCLE
-181 NGLSIIEAPKQGPS
+181 NGLSIIEKPKQGPS

-207 SWQEQ
+207 SWQEK
-212 LRQTI
+212 LRQII
-217 DAVMAQKPPD
+217 DAVMAQKPAD

-260 LRSLGEGYSEE
+260 LRSLGEGYSED

-276 ILGKTI
+276 ILGKTV

-295 DKINLLVDIQVK
+295 DKINLLVDIQAK

-332 SFLTEN
+332 NFLTEN

-364 KQIEKRMA
+364 KDLEKRMA
-372 EIAELKKHIINYAKT
+372 EITELKKHIINYAKT
-387 KDVFTA
+387 KEIYTA
-393 YRQSGYSTKFYESNT
+393 YRESGFSGRFYEANA
-408 ENILLHQS
+408 EDILIHQS
-416 AKQGFDSISS
+416 AKQAFSLLSA
-426 SKIPSMRDLQ
+426 KQIPAM
-436 DEFNTC
+436 
-442 LDSKKV
+442 
-448 ILKDYVKQ
+448 
-456 KNLMKESLT
+456 KNLQLEYQKCSSAKKSLSADYRSMKNIMK
-465 VQSNVDHL
+465 QSVIIKNNVNLIMGASCPEDKKIERVL
-473 FSQKTEGQAHKQR
+473 

>member
-1 MTARWSNLPR
+1 
-11 LFHLEGGVSAVA
+11 
-23 TTRLIPMHVIKGQT
+23 
-37 VAHTVHE
+37 
-44 RLSYAINPDK
+44 
-54 TNSGQLVKAYG
+54 
-65 CEPETAAGEMLLC
+65 MLLC
-78 KKEYETYIGRSDEK
+78 KKEYETYIGRSEEK
-92 KSDIVLYQIR
+92 KGDIVLYQIR

-146 HIIFNSTSSDH
+146 HIIFNSTSIDH
-157 KQKFRNFLGSSE
+157 TQKFRNFLGSSE

-372 EIAELKKHIINYAKT
+372 EITELKKHIINYAKT

-393 YRQSGYSTKFYESNT
+393 YRQSGYSTKYYESNT

-426 SKIPSMRDLQ
+426 SKIPSIRDLQ
-436 DEFNTC
+436 DEFNNC

-465 VQSNVDHL
+465 IQSNVDHL

>member
-1 MTARWSNLPR
+1 M
-11 LFHLEGGVSAVA
+11 A

-54 TNSGQLVKAYG
+54 TNSGQLIKAYC

-78 KKEYETYIGRSDEK
+78 KKEYETYIGRSEEK

-146 HIIFNSTSSDH
+146 HIIFNSTSIDYT
-157 KQKFRNFLGSSE
+157 QKFRNFLGSSE
-169 AIRKISDKLCLE
+169 AIRKISDKLCFV

-195 HYGKW
+195 DYGKW

-207 SWQEQ
+207 SWQEK

-217 DAVMAQKPPD
+217 DAVMAQKPVD
-227 FDTFL
+227 FDAFL
-232 KLMMESGYEVKQG
+232 KLMAENGYKVKQG
-245 QHLAFKASGQQKFTR
+245 QHLAFNANGQQKFTR
-260 LRSLGEGYSEE
+260 LRSLGEGYSED

-276 ILGKTI
+276 ILGKTV
-282 HAPKAKVPYRKNP
+282 HTPKAKVPNRKNP
-295 DKINLLVDIQVK
+295 GKINLLVDIQAK

-332 SFLTEN
+332 NFLTEN
-338 NITDYETL
+338 NITDYEIL
-346 VEKTKAATDRY
+346 VEKTKAVTDRY

-364 KQIEKRMA
+364 KDLEKRMA
-372 EIAELKKHIINYAKT
+372 EITELKKHIINYAKT

-393 YRQSGYSTKFYESNT
+393 YRQSGYSTIFYESNT

-448 ILKDYVKQ
+448 ILKGYVKQ

-465 VQSNVDHL
+465 IQSNVDHL